1 MRIGCLFPEVR
12 ILVFDWG
19 DTVMRDFPDLP
30 GPMADWDRVEL
41 IPGVL
46 ELLNHA
52 SSLYTCVIATNA
64 GVSDTAAMIRALK
77 RVEVHSFFQSFFS
90 SRDLGYEK
98 PDIRF
103 FLGILSALGCS
114 PNECL
119 MIGNSYEKDICGA
132 RNAGMHTA
140 WLCQQPAAGSCSMAE
155 VIISDLRELI

>member
-1 MRIGCLFPEVR
+1 MKIRRLFPEVH

-30 GPMADWDRVEL
+30 GPMADWEVVEL
-41 IPGVL
+41 IPGAKD
-46 ELLNHA
+46 LLMNAHRK
-52 SSLYTCVIATNA
+52 YTCVIATNA
-64 GVSDTAAMIRALK
+64 GVSDTADMIRALK
-77 RVEVHSFFQSFFS
+77 RVEVHAFFQYFFS

-103 FLGILSALGCS
+103 FQGILSALGCA

-119 MIGNSYEKDICGA
+119 MIGNSYEKDIVGA

-140 WLCQQPAAGSCSMAE
+140 WLCEQSAGGSYPMAE